1 MEWFSS
7 CQSSG
12 QQQRHIGAKAT
23 GHWQECGLLAQMV
36 PSQPL
41 HQSCSSCYTHAQ
53 PQGNQLSGTKTPTA
67 SIQNVDH
74 QQPTQQRSFAQPLR
88 CEMFRSSG
96 FLSEQVCEIAL
107 ILPKL
112 CHAKNTEP
120 CTPEP
125 PSSPAR
131 AATQQH
137 VFIRKYLAFFCKKLL
152 RTQAKHKN
160 QFSNATHS
168 NHLHQECG
176 PPPNQC
182 SNAAWLSPLD
192 VKCSVPQAFSR
203 NRSVKLFSS
212 CQSSATQRTLRPAP
226 LNPLHPLQE
235 RQLSSTS
242 SFASIWP
249 CSAPSCYTHT
259 HRPSTRQS
267 IQQRNTLQPPPSR
280 MWTTNNQRSNAALLS
295 PLDVKCSVPQ
305 AFSRNRSVKLL
316 SSCQSSATQRTLSPV
331 PLNPLHPLQER
342 QLSSTSSFASIW
354 PSSAPSSYTHRPST
368 TTNSA
373 TQHTPTT
380 SIKNVDHHPTNAATQ
395 LCSAP

>member
-1 MEWFSS
+1 M
-7 CQSSG
+7 
-12 QQQRHIGAKAT
+12 
-23 GHWQECGLLAQMV
+23 
-36 PSQPL
+36 
-41 HQSCSSCYTHAQ
+41 
-53 PQGNQLSGTKTPTA
+53 
-67 SIQNVDH
+67 
-74 QQPTQQRSFAQPLR
+74 QQRSFAQPLR

-96 FLSEQVCEIAL
+96 FLSEQVCEIVL

-112 CHAKNTEP
+112 CHAKNTAP

-131 AATQQH
+131 PATQQH
-137 VFIRKYLAFFCKKLL
+137 VFIRKYLAFFCTKLL
-152 RTQAKHKN
+152 HTHTGQAQGN

-182 SNAAWLSPLD
+182 SNAALLSPLD
-192 VKCSVPQAFSR
+192 VKCSVPPPEPPSSPARPATQQHVFIRKYLAFFCTKLLHTHTGQAQGNQFSNATHSNHLNQEYGPPPNQCSNAALLSPLDVKCSIPQAFCR
-203 NRSVKLFSS
+203 NRSVKLLSS
-212 CQSSATQRTLRPAP
+212 CQSFATQRTLRPAP
-226 LNPLHPLQE
+226 LNPLHLLQE

-249 CSAPSCYTHT
+249 SSEPSCYTHT
-259 HRPSTRQS
+259 GQATHSNHLHQECG
-267 IQQRNTLQPPPSR
+267 PPP
-280 MWTTNNQRSNAALLS
+280 NQCNNAALLS

-354 PSSAPSSYTHRPST
+354 PSSAPSCYTHRPST
-368 TTNSA
+368 TINSA